1 MRLEGKVA
9 IVTGASSGI
18 GLAIAE
24 EFLIEGAKVIFSDIN
39 NFPKEL
45 PTENAFF
52 QTADVSKVEDVE
64 NLIKLAL
71 EKFGRLDVMVNNA
84 GIGTMGSALDT
95 DDNTWQKT
103 IDINL
108 SGTFYG
114 LRAAAKAMKDLGNG
128 GSIINMSSILGKV
141 GMNSTLAY
149 CASKGGVVQ
158 MTHAAALD
166 LAADKIRVNAIAPG
180 FIKTAMTKG
189 LEENKQFNDLII
201 SSTPLGYFG
210 EAQDIAKTAVF
221 LASEESRYMTGEV
234 VYVDGGWTAK

>member
-108 SGTFYG
+108 TGTFYG

-141 GMNSTLAY
+141 GMSNTLAY

>member
-24 EFLIEGAKVIFSDIN
+24 EFLAEGAKVVFSDIN

-45 PTENAFF
+45 PVGQAFF
-52 QTADVSKVEDVE
+52 QTCDVSKVEDVE
-64 NLIKLAL
+64 NLIKTTI
-71 EKFGRLDVMVNNA
+71 EKFGRLDIMVNNA
-84 GIGTMGSALDT
+84 GIGTMGSILDT
-95 DDNTWQKT
+95 DDATWQKT
-103 IDINL
+103 IGINL
-108 SGTFYG
+108 TGTFFG
-114 LRAAAKAMKDLGNG
+114 LRAAARVMKSLGNG

-149 CASKGGVVQ
+149 CAAKGGVVQ
-158 MTHAAALD
+158 LTHASALD
-166 LAADKIRVNAIAPG
+166 LATDKIRVNAIAPG

-189 LEENKQFNDLII
+189 LEENKPFNDLII

-210 EAQDIAKTAVF
+210 EAKDIAHAAVY
-221 LASEESRYMTGEV
+221 LASDESRYMTGEI
-234 VYVDGGWTAK
+234 VYVDGGWTAR